1 MIRVTSYEKTL
12 WFSGDLVET
21 STLARETLTWKPR
34 DASACLIPEPFV
46 CSDGYCTARET
57 NPTERMRL
65 FRKELKIERCVIY
78 LRIGIS
84 IGRFGRVLP
93 LSEFGLRCMR
103 WNGAARIWDVATA

>member
-1 MIRVTSYEKTL
+1 MRLVPRLEKHTHGSRVMLQHVSFL
-12 WFSGDLVET
+12 SRSF
-21 STLARETLTWKPR
+21 ART
-34 DASACLIPEPFV
+34 D
-46 CSDGYCTARET
+46 TARVT

-65 FRKELKIERCVIY
+65 FRKELKIKRCVIY